1 LPRCKQVRPN
11 RRDGEAECGH
21 DDEEDTS
28 VAMEERKGRNG
39 RWSML
44 LAGDDGV
51 REDNK
56 ERRKSGTFV
65 VVKRREKLDK
75 REKIK

>member
-1 LPRCKQVRPN
+1 M
-11 RRDGEAECGH
+11 
-21 DDEEDTS
+21 
-28 VAMEERKGRNG
+28 AMEERKGRDG

>member
-1 LPRCKQVRPN
+1 M
-11 RRDGEAECGH
+11 
-21 DDEEDTS
+21 
-28 VAMEERKGRNG
+28 AMEERKGRDG

-51 REDNK
+51 LEDNK

>member
-1 LPRCKQVRPN
+1 MPRCEQVRPN

-28 VAMEERKGRNG
+28 VAMEERKGRDG

-51 REDNK
+51 RDQVLK
-56 ERRKSGTFV
+56 VDDYDAPSRA
-65 VVKRREKLDK
+65 
-75 REKIK
+75 